1 MNCLSSFFCY
11 FNGQIMTEWDKG
23 LQLTTTNSAMQVTSF
38 KVDNVVSVP
47 YVRMNLT
54 DDVLAW
60 EVSDCYDVSDAHPI
74 TSNDSGVKINSPL
87 GIIAWKK

>member
-1 MNCLSSFFCY
+1 
-11 FNGQIMTEWDKG
+11 
-23 LQLTTTNSAMQVTSF
+23 MQVTSF

-47 YVRMNLT
+47 YVRMNPT

-87 GIIAWKK
+87 GIIAKIKKLFNRLVMMPISP